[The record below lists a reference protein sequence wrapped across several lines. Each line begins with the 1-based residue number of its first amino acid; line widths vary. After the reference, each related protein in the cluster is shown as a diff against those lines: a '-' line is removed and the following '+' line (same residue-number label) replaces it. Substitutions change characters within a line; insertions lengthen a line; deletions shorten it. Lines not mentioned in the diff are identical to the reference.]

1 MGAVPGRERWARQRG
16 AGTGVPS
23 LALPAGLQGS
33 PAADSLSASVSFLQ
47 GEEKVTSRKGR
58 KGRGREGERSTQ
70 QGMKTDS
77 QHLKVFEHLLCARSK
92 FSLKEADK
100 KKAMRGK
107 RGGPEKEAKAGKRW
121 RDPGSWVPRSG
132 QAGDG

>member
-16 AGTGVPS
+16 AGTGGPT

-47 GEEKVTSRKGR
+47 GEEKETSRKGR

-70 QGMKTDS
+70 QEKDMKTDS
-77 QHLKVFEHLLCARSK
+77 QHLKVFEHLLCTRSK

-107 RGGPEKEAKAGKRW
+107 RGRPEKEAKAGK
-121 RDPGSWVPRSG
+121 
-132 QAGDG
+132 